1 MVKKKKD
8 NPLSGL
14 KRFNVDPNPITSA
27 HHFSNYHLTSDIQ
40 RYSPDEDGE
49 FDGNWSKE
57 QYKESVEAQK
67 GIMSGKRSVLDNNQ
81 PPIDKTGLHDILSK
95 ASVNGRP
102 GGNSPER
109 WLPEHFN
116 YDYDYNYKV
125 NDYADEAKK
134 QGKAGRFQSWDAG
147 YAEKRKKKPKDRENL
162 EAAEPWRKTGDS
174 SMEEGGPP
182 EFNEWIKTQYDEASK
197 GTPAPSVAKIFKPGY
212 KARKDFKLSQSVAD
226 MGSDGESKT
235 KYSTAIPHI
244 SQEQMAKDSL
254 AHIKAV
260 SPDDTKGIAE
270 TEATL
275 SRIQKNGKVEQSALP
290 QTSEKPVAS
299 KKKTEPTSTSAE
311 TKNPTAKKAS
321 DRTAKPAAKDKT
333 KTASGRK
340 FPDVNDKTK
349 TTTSTSETTSA
360 SRVRTKTSAKESAK
374 PAEAPAEKKNTGKY
388 MVTYDPTGT
397 TKLDKAEYVDTLD
410 EARARSGKDKGRKER
425 MADREANPAK
435 PPEAY
440 LKPESERT
448 PAAGSTDPEFHD
460 WSDEDA
466 GISPS
471 SPSSTSPT
479 SEPSASPTS
488 EPAKEKKPGLWSR
501 IKGSLAGSEAKYES
515 GPVVD
520 DDGGIPKGGKAPKS
534 EPKSEP
540 VSEDGTGSWE
550 PEPKA
555 TGGRGGHFAAGHGQ
569 APTFGSQR
577 YLGANLGG
585 AGGATR
591 DDGRTIQA
599 NQSYGSNIENGSVT
613 GSKFGINDN
622 TFGGSGPVVAST
634 AGKATSDNPEAT
646 VLSTGGDAKQSHP
659 RAQNASRGG
668 RSTTKNSAR
677 TAKP

>member
-27 HHFSNYHLTSDIQ
+27 HHFSNAKLTDDLE
-40 RYSPDEDGE
+40 RYAPDEDGK
-49 FDGNWSKE
+49 FRFKWDKQ
-57 QYKESVEAQK
+57 QYTESAKAQK
-67 GIMSGKRSVLDNNQ
+67 EIMSGKRSVLDNNQ
-81 PPIDKTGLHDILSK
+81 PPIDKTGLHDILSN

-109 WLPEHFN
+109 WLPTHFA
-116 YDYDYNYKV
+116 YDYDYNYAV
-125 NDYADEAKK
+125 TDYDNEAKK
-134 QGKAGRFQSWDAG
+134 QGKASKFQSWDTG
-147 YAEKRKKKPKDRENL
+147 TGEKRKKKPKDRQAL
-162 EAAEPWRKTGDS
+162 EEAEPWRKTGDS
-174 SMEEGGPP
+174 SMEPGDPP
-182 EFNEWIKTQYDEASK
+182 EFNEWVKTQYDKASK
-197 GTPAPSVAKIFKPGY
+197 GTRAPSVAAIFKPGY
-212 KARKDFKLSQSVAD
+212 KPRKDFELSQSVAD
-226 MGSDGESKT
+226 MGSEGGSK
-235 KYSTAIPHI
+235 STWTPLLPPID
-244 SQEQMAKDSL
+244 EEKTAKEAL
-254 AHIKAV
+254 AYIKAI

-275 SRIQKNGKVEQSALP
+275 SKIQNKKNGKVEQSALP

-299 KKKTEPTSTSAE
+299 KKKTEPTATSAE

-321 DRTAKPAAKDKT
+321 ERTAKPAAKDKT
-333 KTASGRK
+333 KTASGRS
-340 FPDVNDKTK
+340 FPNVSDKP
-349 TTTSTSETTSA
+349 
-360 SRVRTKTSAKESAK
+360 AKDKKPAATAK
-374 PAEAPAEKKNTGKY
+374 PAGKSKPAEPAAPAEKKNTGKY

-448 PAAGSTDPEFHD
+448 PSAGSTDPEFHD

-479 SEPSASPTS
+479 A

-534 EPKSEP
+534 EP

-555 TGGRGGHFAAGHGQ
+555 TGGRGGHFAAGHGG
-569 APTFGSQR
+569 PTFGSQR

-599 NQSYGSNIENGSVT
+599 NQSYGSNIENGNIT
-613 GSKFGINDN
+613 GAKFGINDN

-668 RSTTKNSAR
+668 RATTKNSAR